1 MTNKVK
7 VSLTLSSDL
16 DVALRKIAK
25 DQNISYSA
33 LVDEYLGFALLVKE
47 EKLAAELLGPKLQ
60 TTIRKEVRSMA
71 DRMAFLLSRAA
82 LESTACKQLIF
93 QLLVKEFGADRAF
106 MFRDKAW
113 QVSVEELKKPLKA
126 LEEITNAGSGAE
138 KIEVSQ

>member
-7 VSLTLSSDL
+7 VSLTLSSDINI
-16 DVALRKIAK
+16 ALRQIAK
-25 DQNISYSA
+25 DQNISYSSV
-33 LVDEYLGFALLVKE
+33 VDEYLGFALLVEE
-47 EKLAAELLGPKLQ
+47 EKLAVELLGPKIQ

-82 LESTACKQLIF
+82 LESTVCKQLVF

-106 MFRDKAW
+106 IFRDKAW

-126 LEEITNAGSGAE
+126 LEEITKGESGAE
-138 KIEVSQ
+138 KIEIN